1 MSGSDE
7 QALRDI
13 TYFTRELLSY
23 EGVLPSGLTAM
34 LRDFASELG
43 SMPFSRWLG
52 IGDATEPELTACY
65 IGQCI
70 TDGGFPGG
78 SVLDCCP
85 RRSRYAPGKTHDVI
99 ENALRLLEARGEII
113 SRHGR
118 YYVKSTDEGSR

>member
-1 MSGSDE
+1 MTGADE

-23 EGVLPSGLTAM
+23 DGVLPSGLTAM
-34 LRDFASELG
+34 LRNFVSELG
-43 SMPFSRWLG
+43 DMPFSRWLG
-52 IGDATEPELTACY
+52 IGDATEPDLTACY

-70 TDGGFPGG
+70 TDGEFPEG

-85 RRSRYAPGKTHDVI
+85 FIGRYARGKTHDVI
-99 ENALRLLEARGEII
+99 ESALRLLEVRGEII

-118 YYVKSTDEGSR
+118 YYVKSSDESSR